1 MAARLGKGF
10 KVSADGKT
18 IKKSVRHLDA
28 SAQIRQRK
36 SKKVRVA
43 RKGTTT

>member
-1 MAARLGKGF
+1 MKSMARLGKGF
-10 KVSADGKT
+10 VVKDGKVAKT
-18 IKKSVRHLDA
+18 VRHLDT

-43 RKGTTT
+43 KKGTAK